1 MEQILYF
8 SKPIVLR
15 EKDYHSLY
23 DAWMLCY
30 VMLCLRSDF
39 SLALTSKCR
48 L

>member
-30 VMLCLRSDF
+30 VMF
-39 SLALTSKCR
+39 AK
-48 L
+48 